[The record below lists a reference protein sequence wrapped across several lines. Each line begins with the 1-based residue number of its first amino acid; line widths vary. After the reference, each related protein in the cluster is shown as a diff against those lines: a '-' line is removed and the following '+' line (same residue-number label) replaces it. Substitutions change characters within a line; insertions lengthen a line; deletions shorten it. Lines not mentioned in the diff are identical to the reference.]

1 MNLFYFFAGLAITV
15 GSGRYLYQ
23 NRKDKVSVMIYGLIL
38 IAAVCVT
45 AVSGISIMP
54 DRILNDIA
62 PWIQIGINFIIIM
75 ILIDILRREHRQR
88 TEQKKYKRILVY
100 SLCVL
105 AVFSNIA
112 SIKTEIQDIKEA
124 KEQATAQKEHEN
136 GEIALA
142 YAKQQLMQEKKI
154 QEKDIS
160 GSAFSYVRGASY
172 YVVGF
177 TYQKSGNPSKQS
189 YGYHVK
195 IKDNADCK
203 ILKQG
208 QKLGEKIIQ

>member
-15 GSGRYLYQ
+15 GSSYYLYQ
-23 NRKDKVSVMIYGLIL
+23 NRKDKVSVMVYGLIL

-45 AVSGISIMP
+45 AVAAISIMP
-54 DRILNDIA
+54 DGILNDA
-62 PWIQIGINFIIIM
+62 ASWIQIGMNLIIIM
-75 ILIDILRREHRQR
+75 LLIQVLRRYRRQR
-88 TEQKKYKRILVY
+88 TEQKKIKMILLYGVY
-100 SLCVL
+100 IL
-105 AVFSNIA
+105 AIGSNIA

>member
-15 GSGRYLYQ
+15 GSSYYLYQ
-23 NRKDKVSVMIYGLIL
+23 NRKDKVSVMVYGLIL
-38 IAAVCVT
+38 IASVCVM
-45 AVSGISIMP
+45 AVAAISIMP
-54 DRILNDIA
+54 DGILNDA
-62 PWIQIGINFIIIM
+62 ASWIQIGMNLIIIM
-75 ILIDILRREHRQR
+75 LLIQVLRRYRRQR
-88 TEQKKYKRILVY
+88 TEQKKIKMILLYGVY
-100 SLCVL
+100 IL
-105 AVFSNIA
+105 AIGSNIA